1 MMEPLEL
8 LFVLFAIWICV
19 YVLLQR
25 LSLKKENIE
34 VNPLYIMFRTTK
46 INNYLRKTAQSN
58 QRFWQIFSN
67 IGIVVGCIEIVLAI
81 YFLILNLYRFLYI
94 PQEAAAMVPLLPGIT
109 VSLGWFPYILI
120 AIAPAITIHELSHG
134 IIAFLEK
141 IPVKSSGIVVAPI
154 TFGGFVEPDDT
165 VFEKAS
171 LVSKL
176 RIISVGSLSN
186 IIVGLLAILITFTLF
201 IPASGVLIMN
211 VQAEGPAFN
220 AGMRPWDVI
229 FKVNGRSTSNL
240 GEFIFFMSNV
250 GPGTLLVIET
260 SNGIRSIVTTSS
272 VENASRGIIGVRDL
286 TDYYAM
292 RVGEINT
299 QVSYQV
305 YLILNWISI
314 IMVNLAIF
322 NMIPL
327 FPLDGE
333 NFIYSILKVKM
344 TKRIKETRL
353 IINAIFLTLIVLNFL
368 FSFATYGI
376 TPI

>member
-1 MMEPLEL
+1 MEPLEL

-46 INNYLRKTAQSN
+46 LNNYLRKTAQSN
-58 QRFWQIFSN
+58 PRFWQIFSN

-134 IIAFLEK
+134 VIAFLEK
-141 IPVKSSGIVVAPI
+141 IPVKSSGIVIAPI

-229 FKVNGRSTSNL
+229 FKVNGSSTSNL
-240 GEFIFFMSNV
+240 GDFIFFMSKV

-260 SNGIRSIVTTSS
+260 SNGIRNVVTKSS

-292 RVGEINT
+292 RIGEIHT
-299 QVSYQV
+299 QLSYQI
-305 YLILNWISI
+305 YTIFNWISI

-368 FSFATYGI
+368 FSFVTHGI